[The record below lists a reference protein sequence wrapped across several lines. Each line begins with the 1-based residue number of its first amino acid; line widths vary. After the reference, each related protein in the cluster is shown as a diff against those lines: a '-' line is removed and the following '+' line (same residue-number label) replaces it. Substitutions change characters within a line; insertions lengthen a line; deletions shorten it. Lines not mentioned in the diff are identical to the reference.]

1 MRKKKDKC
9 EGPEF
14 SKDNKSYKSKSK
26 GQHSILRRHEEKL
39 DEYKKIDIKL
49 NKINKELIHCKE
61 NLIKLNECKDKE
73 KKDLALETSELSKK
87 INSLELEKEKLNNN
101 SQDEINYLLES
112 SELVMKISQL
122 EQKEISLLNNDAG
135 NEDLNNLIDEKNL
148 LIEEYLLKFEK
159 NYVSIK
165 NIYIKHSEFCLG
177 CNEHMLFQSGYL
189 VCQSCGFCKN
199 AIETNGELSYKELQD
214 YDYRPQFTYDKMT
227 HLEDWLRRFQ
237 AKENRVIPQEI
248 LDKVILEANKER
260 IKDLNLLTE
269 DKVKKYLKKLN
280 LNEYY
285 DNVIAIINRIN
296 TRPPFTLTSEI
307 EEKIK
312 TMFQQIQEP
321 YEKHKPK
328 SRKNFLSYSYV
339 LHKIFQILGLYEF
352 SKYFPLLKSSDKLR
366 QQDEIFKKIV
376 QEMAKKDH
384 SVKWVFYPSL

>member
-1 MRKKKDKC
+1 MRKKKDKQ
-9 EGPEF
+9 EF
-14 SKDNKSYKSKSK
+14 SKDGKYYKSKSK

-39 DEYKKIDIKL
+39 DEYKKIDIKFK
-49 NKINKELIHCKE
+49 KITKELISCKE
-61 NLIKLNECKDKE
+61 NLIKLKQLNKEDKSLSIE
-73 KKDLALETSELSKK
+73 MTELIKK
-87 INSLELEKEKLNNN
+87 IDSLELEKQKINNN
-101 SQDEINYLLES
+101 SKDEMEYLLDS
-112 SELVMKISQL
+112 SELVMKISNL
-122 EQKEISLLNNDAG
+122 EQTEISLLNSDSG
-135 NEDLNNLIDEKNL
+135 NGDLDKLIDEKNL

-165 NIYIKHSEFCLG
+165 NIYIKHSEFCTK
-177 CNEHMLFQSGYL
+177 CNEHMIFQSGYL
-189 VCQSCGFCKN
+189 VCHSCGFCQC
-199 AIETNGELSYKELQD
+199 AIESNGELSYKELQD

-384 SVKWVFYPSL
+384 SVKWIFYPSL